1 MIRKAPIQAVGYIR
15 VSTEEQATSGLSLSH
30 QKTRIIAFAK
40 ASDFNLVEVI
50 EEPGKSGKNL
60 NRPGMARALEILES
74 GKAQA
79 LVVLSLDRL
88 TRSVKDLGYLVEFF
102 DQTGTAL
109 VSVQDSINTLTAAG
123 RLVLNVLGSIAQWE
137 REAIAE
143 RTAAAMAVKRH
154 RGEKT
159 GGTVPYGFDAAG
171 KGRLIPNPRE
181 QEALK
186 LITRLRKR
194 KVSLRKIGEILT
206 EQGFTPKKGG
216 IWHPQTIKQILTII
230 DETKRKMYH
239 SKRKIYSRLHHA

>member
-1 MIRKAPIQAVGYIR
+1 MTRKPPVRAVGYVR

-30 QKTRIIAFAK
+30 QKTRIVAFAK
-40 ASDFNLVEVI
+40 ASDFDLVEVI

-60 NRPGMARALEILES
+60 KRPGMTRALEILE
-74 GKAQA
+74 GGGAQA

-88 TRSVKDLGYLVEFF
+88 TRSVKDLGHLVEFF
-102 DQTGTAL
+102 DRTGTAL

-159 GGTVPYGFDAAG
+159 GGTVPYGFDVDPE
-171 KGRLIPNPRE
+171 GRLIPNPRE

-186 LITRLRKR
+186 LIVRLRTR
-194 KVSLRKIGEILT
+194 RYSLRKIGERLT
-206 EQGFTPKKGG
+206 EQGFTPKKGKL
-216 IWHPQTIKQILTII
+216 WHPQVIKKIVAHLA
-230 DETKRKMYH
+230 R
-239 SKRKIYSRLHHA
+239 SKRTM

>member
-1 MIRKAPIQAVGYIR
+1 MTRKTPVRAVGYVR

-30 QKTRIIAFAK
+30 QKTRIVAFAK
-40 ASDFNLVEVI
+40 ASDFDLVEVI

-60 NRPGMARALEILES
+60 KRPGMTRALEILE
-74 GKAQA
+74 GGGAQA

-88 TRSVKDLGYLVEFF
+88 TRSVKDLGHLVEFF
-102 DQTGTAL
+102 DRTGTAL

-159 GGTVPYGFDAAG
+159 GGTVPYGFDVDQE
-171 KGRLIPNPRE
+171 GRLIPNPRE

-186 LITRLRKR
+186 LIVRLRTR
-194 KVSLRKIGEILT
+194 RYSLRRIGERLA
-206 EQGFTPKKGG
+206 EQGFTPKKGKL
-216 IWHPQTIKQILTII
+216 WHPQVIKKIVAHLAKG
-230 DETKRKMYH
+230 KRTM
-239 SKRKIYSRLHHA
+239 

>member
-1 MIRKAPIQAVGYIR
+1 MTRKTPVQAVGYVR

-30 QKTRIIAFAK
+30 QKTRIVAFAK
-40 ASDFNLVEVI
+40 ASDFDLVEVI

-60 NRPGMARALEILES
+60 KRPGMTRALEILES
-74 GKAQA
+74 GGAQA

-88 TRSVKDLGYLVEFF
+88 TRSVKDLGHLVEFF
-102 DQTGTAL
+102 DRTGTAL

-143 RTAAAMAVKRH
+143 RTAAAMAVKRR

-159 GGTVPYGFDAAG
+159 GGTVPYGFDVTEE
-171 KGRLIPNPRE
+171 GRLIPNTRE

-186 LITRLRKR
+186 LITRLQKR
-194 KVSLRKIGEILT
+194 KYSLRKIGVTLIS
-206 EQGFTPKKGG
+206 QNFIPKNGG
-216 IWHPQTIKQILTII
+216 TWHPQVLKQIIHLIAK
-230 DETKRKMYH
+230 TKNVM
-239 SKRKIYSRLHHA
+239 

>member
-1 MIRKAPIQAVGYIR
+1 MTRKPPVRAVGYVR

-30 QKTRIIAFAK
+30 QRTRIVAFAK
-40 ASDFNLVEVI
+40 ASDFDLVEVI

-60 NRPGMARALEILES
+60 KRPGMTRALELLE
-74 GKAQA
+74 GGEVQA

-88 TRSVKDLGYLVEFF
+88 TRSVKDLGHLVEFF
-102 DQTGTAL
+102 DRTGTAL

-159 GGTVPYGFDAAG
+159 GGKVPFGYDADEA
-171 KGRLIPNPRE
+171 GRLSLNVRE
-181 QEALK
+181 QEALN
-186 LITRLRKR
+186 LIKRLRKR
-194 KVSLRKIGEILT
+194 GLSLRRIGESLVKA
-206 EQGFTPKKGG
+206 GFTPKLGG
-216 IWHPQTIKQILTII
+216 SWHPQVIRQIISGMDNKQK
-230 DETKRKMYH
+230 KRYTL
-239 SKRKIYSRLHHA
+239 LHA

>member
-1 MIRKAPIQAVGYIR
+1 MTRKTPVQAVGYVR

-30 QKTRIIAFAK
+30 QKTRIVAFAK
-40 ASDFNLVEVI
+40 ASDFDLVEVI

-60 NRPGMARALEILES
+60 KRPGMTRALEILES
-74 GKAQA
+74 GGAQA

-88 TRSVKDLGYLVEFF
+88 TRSVKDLGHLVEFF
-102 DQTGTAL
+102 DRTGTAL

-159 GGTVPYGFDAAG
+159 GGTVPYGFDVDQE
-171 KGRLIPNPRE
+171 GRLIPNPRE

-186 LITRLRKR
+186 LIVRLRKR
-194 KVSLRKIGEILT
+194 KYPLRKIGETLST
-206 EQGFTPKKGG
+206 QGFTPKNGG
-216 IWHPQTIKQILTII
+216 MWHPQVIK
-230 DETKRKMYH
+230 
-239 SKRKIYSRLHHA
+239 KILHHIDTRYK

>member
-1 MIRKAPIQAVGYIR
+1 MTRKPPVRAVGYVR

-30 QKTRIIAFAK
+30 QKTRIVAFAK
-40 ASDFNLVEVI
+40 ASDFDLVEVI

-60 NRPGMARALEILES
+60 KRPGMTRALEILE
-74 GKAQA
+74 GGGAQA

-88 TRSVKDLGYLVEFF
+88 TRSVKDLGHLVEFF
-102 DQTGTAL
+102 DRTETAI

-159 GGTVPYGFDAAG
+159 GGKVPFGYNANEA
-171 KGRLIPNPRE
+171 GRLSPNPRE
-181 QEALK
+181 QEGLK
-186 LITRLRKR
+186 LIKRLRR
-194 KVSLRKIGEILT
+194 RGYSLRKIGERLST
-206 EQGFTPKKGG
+206 EGFTPRNGG
-216 IWHPQTIKQILTII
+216 AWHPQVIKQIIRLM
-230 DETKRKMYH
+230 EKPPQVMYG
-239 SKRKIYSRLHHA
+239 